1 MKTHHEHEHL
11 SAERL
16 QAFLEEE
23 LPTREHHLAGE
34 HLAACSHCSAELEV
48 WRAVFSE
55 LGEVPRLRPH
65 EGFANRVMARVSVP
79 EPLSLSARAR
89 AQAASLFGGPVR
101 GHVESELLQ
110 DLVEGALP
118 RRHAARIRRHLDDCA
133 PCTHEAEGWA
143 RIVGRLET
151 LPRHTPSSAFA
162 DQVMARV
169 TLPEVATS
177 AATAVVPSGRQAMAA
192 RWLRSAQALVPRTR
206 RAWAVISGAA
216 VTPVV
221 TLGLVFYAVF
231 SHAALTP
238 GALLS
243 YAGWQLTDMA
253 AAAWGAGWGLL
264 AQGMTAVGAQ
274 GLFTGMASV
283 PVAIA
288 AATTVYSVLVVL
300 ALRVLYKNLVTVRSV
315 GIRHAQI
322 SHS

>member
-1 MKTHHEHEHL
+1 VKTHNEHGHL

-23 LPTREHHLAGE
+23 LPIREHRLAGE
-34 HLAACSHCSAELEV
+34 HLAACTQCSAELEV
-48 WRAVFSE
+48 WRAMFSE
-55 LGEVPRLRPH
+55 LGEVAKLRPH

-79 EPLSLSARAR
+79 EPLSLGERARAR
-89 AQAASLFGGPVR
+89 AASLFGGAVR
-101 GHVESELLQ
+101 GHVEPELLQ
-110 DLVEGALP
+110 DLVEGVLP
-118 RRHAARIRRHLDDCA
+118 RRHAARIRRHLDGCG

-143 RIVGRLET
+143 RVVGTLEA
-151 LPRHTPSSAFA
+151 LPRHAPSAAFA

-169 TLPEVATS
+169 TLPEAATS
-177 AATAVVPSGRQAMAA
+177 AARAVVPSGKQAMVA
-192 RWLRSAQALVPRTR
+192 RWLRKAQGLVPRTR
-206 RAWAVISGAA
+206 RAWAVLSGAA
-216 VTPVV
+216 VTPVA

-231 SHAALTP
+231 SHPALTP

-253 AAAWGAGWGLL
+253 AAAWSAGWGLL
-264 AQGMTAVGAQ
+264 AQAMTAVGAQ
-274 GLFTGMASV
+274 GLFAGMASA
-283 PVAIA
+283 PLALA